1 LPVPRTRFV
10 RSVEEMTEFASSA
23 RFPCLFK
30 PLHAREW
37 GRLPAGHPFRGRQLV
52 LVNSGAELLAKYRLV
67 AEIIP
72 ELVVQEVIEGPDT
85 AKLVY
90 LSCYASDGRRI
101 GACMVREVRT
111 TPIYFGSASLV
122 EPVVDEEA
130 DSLSDG
136 FLRGIGYAGICEL
149 ELKRD
154 SRDGKVKLI
163 EANPR
168 YSVTAD
174 AAPYA
179 GVDLGWLHYLD
190 LVGQPVTVTN
200 PDGRDFRHI
209 VLIRD
214 FSTFRSYLRDGLVTW
229 GGLFWS
235 YRPPVGFFDFD
246 LRDWRVTAA
255 TVNQLIRLL
264 IGPTL
269 RRWFPRK
276 TTS

>member
-1 LPVPRTRFV
+1 
-10 RSVEEMTEFASSA
+10 
-23 RFPCLFK
+23 
-30 PLHAREW
+30 
-37 GRLPAGHPFRGRQLV
+37 
-52 LVNSGAELLAKYRLV
+52 VNSGEELLAKYRLV
-67 AEIIP
+67 AEINP

-90 LSCYASDGRRI
+90 LSCYGSDGRRI

-122 EPVVDEEA
+122 EPIVDQEA
-130 DSLSDG
+130 DLLSDG
-136 FLRGIGYAGICEL
+136 FLRSIGYSGICEL

-154 SRDGKVKLI
+154 SRDGRVKLI

-190 LVGQPVTVTN
+190 LIGQPVAMTN
-200 PDGRDFRHI
+200 QRGREFRHI
-209 VLIRD
+209 VLTRD
-214 FSTFRSYLRDGLVTW
+214 FATFRSYLRERLVTW
-229 GGLFWS
+229 GGLLRS
-235 YRPPVGFFDFD
+235 YRPPVAFFDFD

-255 TVNQLIRLL
+255 TINQLIRLL
-264 IGPTL
+264 IGPPL
-269 RRWFPRK
+269 RRLFPRK
-276 TTS
+276 TPA